1 MASDC
6 PSIPMTIIH
15 QHVTPLPMLIT
26 VDLSNPKPVYQQ
38 ITDAVRDAIALG
50 SLQPGD
56 RLPTIRETAVQT
68 RVNRNTVS
76 RAYLEL
82 EHQGLVR
89 ARQGS
94 GFYVTDDGAERERSI
109 RQDALNSHVREL
121 VADARLSNTSTKRLL
136 QMVRECAE
144 TLDEPEPKGPRPG
157 GGHD

>member
-1 MASDC
+1 
-6 PSIPMTIIH
+6 
-15 QHVTPLPMLIT
+15 MLIT
-26 VDLSNPKPVYQQ
+26 VNLSDPKPVYLQ
-38 ITDAVRDAIALG
+38 ITDAVRTAIAHG

-56 RLPTIRETAVQT
+56 RLPAIRETAVQT

-109 RQDALNSHVREL
+109 RQTALTTQVREL
-121 VADARLSNTSTKRLL
+121 VVDARLSNTSTERLL

-144 TLDEPEPKGPRPG
+144 TLDGGELNGPDRG
-157 GGHD
+157 DDHE

>member
-1 MASDC
+1 
-6 PSIPMTIIH
+6 
-15 QHVTPLPMLIT
+15 MLIT
-26 VDLSNPKPVYQQ
+26 VDLSNPKPVYLQ
-38 ITDAVRDAIALG
+38 ITDAVRTAIARG

-56 RLPTIRETAVQT
+56 RLPAIRETAVQT

-94 GFYVTDDGAERERSI
+94 GFYVTDDGTERERSI
-109 RQDALNSHVREL
+109 RQEALQAQVREL
-121 VADARLSNTSTKRLL
+121 VVDARLSNTSTEQLL

-144 TLDEPEPKGPRPG
+144 TLDGPQPQGPDRG
-157 GGHD
+157 DDHE

>member
-1 MASDC
+1 
-6 PSIPMTIIH
+6 
-15 QHVTPLPMLIT
+15 MLIT
-26 VDLSNPKPVYQQ
+26 VNLSNPKPVYLQ
-38 ITDAVRDAIALG
+38 ITDAVRIAIARG

-56 RLPTIRETAVQT
+56 RLPAIRETAVQT

-109 RQDALNSHVREL
+109 RRDALHTQVREL
-121 VADARLSNTSTKRLL
+121 VVDARLSNTSTKRLL

-144 TLDEPEPKGPRPG
+144 TLDGPDSQDPDRG
-157 GGHD
+157 NTHE

>member
-1 MASDC
+1 
-6 PSIPMTIIH
+6 
-15 QHVTPLPMLIT
+15 MLIT
-26 VDLSNPKPVYQQ
+26 VDLSNPKPVYLQ
-38 ITDAVRDAIALG
+38 ITDAVQIAIARG

-109 RQDALNSHVREL
+109 RQDALTTQVREL
-121 VADARLSNTSTKRLL
+121 VADARLSNTSTERLL
-136 QMVRECAE
+136 QIVRECAE
-144 TLDEPEPKGPRPG
+144 TLDGGELNGPDQG
-157 GGHD
+157 DDHE

>member
-1 MASDC
+1 
-6 PSIPMTIIH
+6 
-15 QHVTPLPMLIT
+15 MLIT
-26 VDLSNPKPVYQQ
+26 VNLSNPKPAYLQ
-38 ITDAVRDAIALG
+38 ITDAVRTAIARG

-56 RLPTIRETAVQT
+56 RLPAIRETAVQT

-94 GFYVTDDGAERERSI
+94 GFYVTDGGDERERSI
-109 RQDALNSHVREL
+109 RQDALNAQVREL
-121 VADARLSNTSTKRLL
+121 VIDARLSRTSTKRLL

-144 TLDEPEPKGPRPG
+144 TLGGPEPNGPRRG
-157 GGHD
+157 GRHD

>member
-1 MASDC
+1 
-6 PSIPMTIIH
+6 
-15 QHVTPLPMLIT
+15 MLIT

-38 ITDAVRDAIALG
+38 ITDAIRNAIARG

-56 RLPTIRETAVQT
+56 RLPTIREAAVQA

-94 GFYVTDDGAERERSI
+94 GFYVTEDGPGREREVRH
-109 RQDALNSHVREL
+109 DALREQVQRL
-121 VADARLSNTSTKRLL
+121 AVDARLSQTSTKQLL
-136 QMVRECAE
+136 HMVQECAE
-144 TLDEPEPKGPRPG
+144 ALDGPPPKESAG
-157 GGHD
+157 GGTND